1 MKALVLLGCPETPSQ
16 TPMAVYVFNK
26 LTKMGYDVTIA
37 ANPAASKLVKISD
50 PEGLYN
56 LNLVDLERSLGDINE
71 GDYDLLV
78 GFVHK
83 DAAASFFVTFD
94 QILQTKSLA
103 LVFSRDIDEVEEFVN
118 MIEEKGKEENCEI
131 ECFQSNHE
139 GAIIDKIQDA
149 YFDGTQGIV
158 INPGAYTHYSYAIR
172 DALASITV
180 PKVEVHIS
188 NIQEREEFRKI
199 SVTAPVCDKQIF
211 GQGLDGYLQAIDFI
225 LNLS

>member
-26 LTKMGYDVTIA
+26 LTKMGYDTTIA
-37 ANPAASKLVKISD
+37 ANPAASKLVRISD

-56 LNLVDLERSLGDINE
+56 LNIVDLERTLGDIKE

-103 LVFSRDIDEVEEFVN
+103 LVFSRDADEVAEFVT
-118 MIEEKGKEENCEI
+118 MIEESG
-131 ECFQSNHE
+131 S
-139 GAIIDKIQDA
+139 DA
-149 YFDGTQGIV
+149 YIAAVRAFHNPSPIKVKFDR
-158 INPGAYTHYSYAIR
+158 AI
-172 DALASITV
+172 
-180 PKVEVHIS
+180 K
-188 NIQEREEFRKI
+188 EFE
-199 SVTAPVCDKQIF
+199 
-211 GQGLDGYLQAIDFI
+211 
-225 LNLS
+225 